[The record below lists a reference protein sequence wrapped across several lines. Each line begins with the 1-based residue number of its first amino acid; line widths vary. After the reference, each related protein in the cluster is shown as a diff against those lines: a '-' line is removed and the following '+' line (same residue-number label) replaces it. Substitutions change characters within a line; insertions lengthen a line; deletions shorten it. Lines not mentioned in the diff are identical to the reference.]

1 MGYLIPSVVLNTGQ
15 FNRSRCFCCTK
26 AATHPLAAAQHLSHL
41 TQAFLD
47 DAERH
52 GKGIPVA
59 FGDARVTEPRTVAVE
74 ARMLKRAFTKL
85 LDE

>member
-1 MGYLIPSVVLNTGQ
+1 VYSLYNEWHSCHMHKSGHASTRRREP
-15 FNRSRCFCCTK
+15 
-26 AATHPLAAAQHLSHL
+26 QHLSHLL

-59 FGDARVTEPRTVAVE
+59 FGDARVSEPRTVAVE